1 MEELFNKCE
10 LCPRKCMVNRNIGEI
25 GYKAKIPLW
34 MFGFLY

>member
-1 MEELFNKCE
+1 MLLKIENLG
-10 LCPRKCMVNRNIGEI
+10 MVDRANIEI